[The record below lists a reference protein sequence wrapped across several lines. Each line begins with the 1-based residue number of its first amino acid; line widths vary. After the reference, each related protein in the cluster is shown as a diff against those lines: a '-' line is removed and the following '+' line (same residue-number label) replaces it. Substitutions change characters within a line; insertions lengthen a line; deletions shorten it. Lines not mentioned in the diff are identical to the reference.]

1 VNTPKDWRLT
11 NQEKYL
17 RGATLH
23 FRSYAPATPPT
34 DHDHCEFCSIKFMA
48 AALPGVLN
56 SGYTT
61 ADQYRWIC
69 SDCFD
74 DFQDQFLWRVAP

>member
-1 VNTPKDWRLT
+1 
-11 NQEKYL
+11 
-17 RGATLH
+17 
-23 FRSYAPATPPT
+23 
-34 DHDHCEFCSIKFMA
+34 MA

-69 SDCFD
+69 TDCFD
-74 DFQDQFLWRVAP
+74 DFQDQFLWRVAPVNELENASRSADPVTSLPLSIRISAKSS